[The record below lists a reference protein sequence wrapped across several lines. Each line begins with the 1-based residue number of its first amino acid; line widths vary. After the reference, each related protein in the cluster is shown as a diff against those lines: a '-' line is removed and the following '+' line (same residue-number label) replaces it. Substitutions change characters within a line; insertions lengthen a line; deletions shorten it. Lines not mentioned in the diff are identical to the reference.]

1 MLKTGDTILTE
12 ATNFDGGMTSDVRK
26 KDARFSNR
34 ILGFDIFSFQGRLMP
49 QLSMSADGFTSPYTV
64 NNAKLCKFLSYGT
77 SQSGTAQYALGC
89 DNETV
94 AQTNATIF
102 KRASIPSGA
111 WDLAGSNAD
120 TQWGFSERL
129 FVEYKGKIYFCRDGS
144 NATFVSGTDIA
155 EYNIGTNTMNGTSL
169 TKAFLTDN
177 NEAAITQGLVHSK
190 NVKLY
195 VGYATSSGAWVA
207 ENNAGT
213 WDNGGTGIKLVLPT
227 NCIPTVLFE
236 YGNLLGIAT
245 KPVSIGGKSRIFLWD
260 MNAVSWN
267 ETIEWGSENLDVAE
281 ELNGYIV
288 GVSSSPTTASIE
300 NPRIY
305 FKVWGGSKVDTFAEF
320 KTSASTAYF
329 GGQQKKN
336 NRVYFMMSVE
346 MFGQTGRTAGIWSIG
361 FTKSGNMAVAIERR
375 WDNSTTFDGTDTAK
389 GFQLLGDYLTIAY
402 AVGGATYNCNRTTD
416 LSTYA
421 ATSQFETIFL
431 TGGDSSLKKDLE
443 GVTVTFEPL
452 IVNQVITLSY
462 LTDEDTSFTQIF
474 QNTASGN
481 EISYSAVTGL
491 PKDYKELRLM
501 VGSSAGRAGITGISI
516 KERVTGKRVYD

>member
-1 MLKTGDTILTE
+1 MPAGDTILTE
-12 ATNFDGGMTSDVRK
+12 ILNFDGGMTSDVRK

-49 QLSMSADGFTSPYTV
+49 QFSMSADSFTTPYVV
-64 NNAKLCKFLSYGT
+64 NTAKLVKFLSYGT
-77 SQSGTAQYALGC
+77 SQAGIAQYALGC
-89 DNETV
+89 DDETV

-120 TQWGFSERL
+120 TQWGFSEIL
-129 FVEYKGKIYFCRDGS
+129 FVEYKGKLYFGRDGV
-144 NATFVSGTDIA
+144 NATFSSGTDIA
-155 EYNIGTNTMNGTSL
+155 EYNIGTNTMSGTAL
-169 TKAFLTDN
+169 TVAFTNL
-177 NEAAITQGLVHSK
+177 TQGLVHSK
-190 NVKLY
+190 NDKLY
-195 VGYATSSGAWVA
+195 IGYTTSSGAFIA
-207 ENNAGT
+207 ENNAGS
-213 WDNGGTGIKLVLPT
+213 WNGTKLTLPT
-227 NCIPTVLFE
+227 NCIPTALFE
-236 YGNLLGIAT
+236 YGNFLGIAT
-245 KPVSIGGKSRIFLWD
+245 KPVSIGGKSYIFLWD

-267 ETIEWGSENLDVAE
+267 EQIKWGSENLDVAE

-288 GVSSSPTTASIE
+288 GASSSPTTASIE
-300 NPRIY
+300 NPRVY

-402 AVGGATYNCNRTTD
+402 AVGGSTYNCNRTTD

-421 ATSQFETIFL
+421 ATSQFETIFF
-431 TGGDSSLKKDLE
+431 TGGDSSLKKDLK

-474 QNTASGN
+474 SNTASGN
-481 EISYSAVTGL
+481 EISYSAITGL

-516 KERVTGKRVYD
+516 KEVITGKRIYD

>member
-1 MLKTGDTILTE
+1 MAKVGDIVETAVL
-12 ATNFDGGMTSDVRK
+12 NFDGGMTSDVRK

-49 QLSMSADGFTSPYTV
+49 QLSMSADSFTAPYVV
-64 NNAKLCKFLSYGT
+64 NTAKLCKFLSYGT
-77 SQSGTAQYALGC
+77 SQAGTAQYALGC
-89 DNETV
+89 DDETV
-94 AQTNATIF
+94 AQRNATIF

-120 TQWGFSERL
+120 TQWGFSEML
-129 FVEYKGKIYFCRDGS
+129 FVEYKGKIYFGRDGN
-144 NATFVSGTDIA
+144 NATFTAGTDIA
-155 EYNIGTNTMNGTSL
+155 EYNIATNSMSGTAYTV
-169 TKAFLTDN
+169 AFTNL
-177 NEAAITQGLVHSK
+177 TQGLVHSK
-190 NVKLY
+190 NDKLY
-195 VGYATSSGAWVA
+195 IGYTTSSGAWIA
-207 ENNAGT
+207 ENNAGS
-213 WDNGGTGIKLVLPT
+213 WNGTKLVLPT
-227 NCIPTVLFE
+227 NCIPVALFE

-245 KPVSIGGKSRIFLWD
+245 KPTSIGGKSKIFLWD

-300 NPRIY
+300 NPRVY

-320 KTSASTAYF
+320 KTSNSNAYF

-346 MFGQTGRTAGIWSIG
+346 MFGQTERTAGIWSIG
-361 FTKSGNMAVAIERR
+361 FTKSGNMAVSIERR
-375 WDNSTTFDGTDTAK
+375 LHNSTTFDGTDTMK
-389 GFQLLGDYLTIAY
+389 GFQLLGDYLTVAY
-402 AVGGATYNCNRTTD
+402 AIGDSTYNCNITTSG
-416 LSTYA
+416 LATYA

-452 IVNQVITLSY
+452 IPNQVITLSY

-501 VGSSAGRAGITGISI
+501 VGSSAGRAGITGIFT
-516 KERVTGKRVYD
+516 KEKITGKRVYD